1 MPRENF
7 RNISLIFRED
17 TFIYF
22 VRITFNEFCWK
33 YILPVTVIFAR
44 DWKKKLLMKLN
55 IWNSKSSNFYEN
67 WISRL
72 ESFRIIFEFSKET
85 CNRPKLTEILSLN
98 PEKINSTQVNISNIL
113 IESHVLPPNRNKKY
127 TKKRSRIMNF

>member
-1 MPRENF
+1 
-7 RNISLIFRED
+7 
-17 TFIYF
+17 
-22 VRITFNEFCWK
+22 
-33 YILPVTVIFAR
+33 
-44 DWKKKLLMKLN
+44 MKLD

-72 ESFRIIFEFSKET
+72 DSFRIIFEFSKET

-113 IESHVLPPNRNKKY
+113 IESHVYHQTEIRNTPKKEAESWIFK
-127 TKKRSRIMNF
+127 TKTFN